1 IADEPTTAL
10 DVTIQAQ
17 ILELLKSLQRES
29 GMAMLLITH
38 DLGVV
43 RKMADRVYV
52 MNGGRVVEEGLTAH
66 VLENPQHAYTR
77 QLVSAQPKGSPR
89 EPAPGSPAVLETEN
103 LKVWFPIKK
112 GLLRHTV
119 DHVKAVDGVSLKL
132 RAGETIGVVGESGS
146 GKTTLGLALLRLV
159 SSQGAAA
166 HAGKRDDGMGSCGT
180 RAPGT
185 GEEGG
190 VPDPEQALAPQ

>member
-1 IADEPTTAL
+1 
-10 DVTIQAQ
+10 AQ

-77 QLVSAQPKGSPR
+77 QLVSAQPKGSPP
-89 EPAPGSPAVLETEN
+89 EPAPGSPAVWGTEN
-103 LKVWFPIKK
+103 FKLWSPSKK
-112 GLLRHTV
+112 GPCGPTV
-119 DHVKAVDGVSLKL
+119 AQGRPLDGVPPNR
-132 RAGETIGVVGESGS
+132 RAGKTIGGVAKS
-146 GKTTLGLALLRLV
+146 APARPRW
-159 SSQGAAA
+159 AW
-166 HAGKRDDGMGSCGT
+166 HSCGSSPPRGRSPT
-180 RAPGT
+180 SAG
-185 GEEGG
+185 
-190 VPDPEQALAPQ
+190 